1 MAIVEFAGRSAGS
14 AIGPWRAW
22 RRWEWRLAGR
32 GFRAF
37 HIGRIALEAEQL
49 YAALDGLPWACFA
62 MTLDQRIVYWG
73 KGAREALG
81 YAPGT
86 VLGRRCS
93 EVPSGLDRYGLT
105 ADCGEGCA
113 CLRYARVGMVPSPVS
128 LEMRSAWGELKTIE
142 VKPLAVA
149 GVCSLGRVLVYL
161 LDVGRREEVVV
172 GPSWVVSAVASGV
185 GAEAGEVSLTPR
197 EVEVL
202 RLVALGW
209 GNEFIAEELRV
220 TVFTVR
226 THIANLR
233 RKLGANDR
241 FEAVMTAL
249 RLGILELR

>member
-1 MAIVEFAGRSAGS
+1 
-14 AIGPWRAW
+14 
-22 RRWEWRLAGR
+22 
-32 GFRAF
+32 
-37 HIGRIALEAEQL
+37 
-49 YAALDGLPWACFA
+49 
-62 MTLDQRIVYWG
+62 MTRVFVMSV
-73 KGAREALG
+73 GAVVHCVR
-81 YAPGT
+81 
-86 VLGRRCS
+86 
-93 EVPSGLDRYGLT
+93 
-105 ADCGEGCA
+105 
-113 CLRYARVGMVPSPVS
+113 MVPSPVS

-149 GVCSLGRVLVYL
+149 GACSLGRVLVYL